1 LTPSPTLLP
10 TRLDAALVA
19 VPSLEAYAESLRALF
34 ARLSGLGEVEVQRI
48 HGDLHLGQTMRTVR
62 GWKLV
67 DFEGEPAK
75 PLHQRMLPDSRW
87 RDVAGML
94 RSFDYAAAAVDRA
107 MTESDANGVEQRA
120 YRAREWAQ
128 RNGDALLHA
137 YTEGRELTADE
148 RTLLTAYE
156 ADKAVYECVYEI
168 RNRPSWLG
176 IPLAAVERL
185 AS

>member
-1 LTPSPTLLP
+1 MARKASS
-10 TRLDAALVA
+10 TR
-19 VPSLEAYAESLRALF
+19 SLRI
-34 ARLSGLGEVEVQRI
+34 SCTIDIV
-48 HGDLHLGQTMRTVR
+48 
-62 GWKLV
+62 
-67 DFEGEPAK
+67 
-75 PLHQRMLPDSRW
+75 
-87 RDVAGML
+87 
-94 RSFDYAAAAVDRA
+94 
-107 MTESDANGVEQRA
+107 TESDANGVEQRA